1 MLMLGVGSYLMT
13 LLPARQ
19 VSKAGQGQV
28 TRCQE
33 DVKKTEEGR
42 TLSFRNTS
50 FKEQEF
56 KEQEFKEQEFKEQDL
71 RNKT

>member
-1 MLMLGVGSYLMT
+1 MQL
-13 LLPARQ
+13 
-19 VSKAGQGQV
+19 SKAGQGQV

-42 TLSFRNTS
+42 TLGFGNTS
-50 FKEQEF
+50 FQEQEF
-56 KEQEFKEQEFKEQDL
+56 KEQEFKEQEFKEQECKEQDF